1 MSEAGQV
8 HIHKLTTPRDR
19 QALKAGAVMNKY
31 SRMITQEPTAGA
43 GQAQLYATGL
53 TEEDMNKAQVGIA
66 SFGYDGNPC
75 NMHINDLAAKIKEGV
90 KKAGLVGYQ
99 FNTIGVSDAMPMGTA
114 GMSFSLP
121 SRDII
126 ADSIETVM
134 SALWYDANV
143 SIPGCDKNMPGCMM
157 AIARLNRPAIV
168 VYGGTMKKGRGT
180 LGACANREIDIA
192 NALECNG
199 EYISGKIT
207 ADERKDIIRHA
218 CPGAG
223 ACGGMFTANTMS
235 SAIEALGM
243 SLPYSSSIP
252 ATDPAKIQECLKIG
266 PAIRNLLEKDIKPSD
281 ILTRKAFENALTLII
296 VLGGSTNAVLHML
309 AMAKAANVPL
319 TIDDIQEISSKT
331 PFLANLRPSG
341 RYVMEDLH
349 AIGGT
354 PAVLKY
360 LYENGMIHGDCMTV
374 TGKTLAENLQEVE
387 GLPDGQDIIRPLS
400 NPVKPTGHLTILR
413 GNLAPEGAV
422 AKITGKE
429 GLEFTG
435 VARVF
440 DEEDQIFEALEQ
452 KRIPKGS
459 VVVVRY
465 QGPKGGPG
473 MPEMLKPTAAI
484 MGAGLGKDV
493 ALITDGRFSGASH
506 GFIIGHICPEAQ
518 VGGPIALVQDG
529 DQITIDAKTRTIQVH
544 ISDEEM
550 GKRRAAWVPKP
561 VKYTKGALAR
571 YAKTVKS
578 ASEGAVTDE

>member
-1 MSEAGQV
+1 MSQPESGQV
-8 HIHKLTTPRDR
+8 HIHKLVTPRDR
-19 QALKAGAVMNKY
+19 EVEQAGAVMNRY
-31 SRMITQEPTAGA
+31 SRMITQRPTAGA

-53 TEEDMNKAQVGIA
+53 KEEDMSKAQVGIT

-75 NMHINDLAAKIKEGV
+75 NMHINDLAAKVKEGV
-90 KKAGLVGYQ
+90 WRAGLVGSI
-99 FNTIGVSDAMPMGTA
+99 FNTIGVSDAMPMGSA

-157 AIARLNRPAIV
+157 AISRLNRPAIV
-168 VYGGTMKKGRGT
+168 VYGGTMKRGKGT
-180 LGACANREIDIA
+180 LGACANRDLDIG

-199 EYISGKIT
+199 EFISGKINEE
-207 ADERKDIIRHA
+207 ERKDIIRHA

-252 ATDPAKIQECLKIG
+252 AEDPAKIQECLRVG
-266 PAIRNLLEKDIKPSD
+266 PAIRNLIQKNIRPKD
-281 ILTRKAFENALTLII
+281 ILTPKAFENALTVIM

-309 AMAKAANVPL
+309 AMAKAADVPL
-319 TIDDIQEISSKT
+319 TIDDIQAISSKT

-341 RYVMEDLH
+341 KYIMEDLH
-349 AIGGT
+349 DMGGT

-360 LYENGMIHGDCMTV
+360 LWENGLIHGDCMTV
-374 TGKTLAENLQEVE
+374 TGKTMAENLAEVD
-387 GLPDGQDIIRPLS
+387 GLKEGQDILRPLS
-400 NPVKPTGHLTILR
+400 DPIKPTGHLTILR

-429 GLEFTG
+429 GLSFTG
-435 VARVF
+435 IARVF
-440 DEEDQIFEALEQ
+440 DEEDEIFRALEEN
-452 KRIPKGS
+452 RIPKGS

-473 MPEMLKPTAAI
+473 MPEVSWER
-484 MGAGLGKDV
+484 GKDIL
-493 ALITDGRFSGASH
+493 ANLRLHFS
-506 GFIIGHICPEAQ
+506 
-518 VGGPIALVQDG
+518 
-529 DQITIDAKTRTIQVH
+529 TIK
-544 ISDEEM
+544 
-550 GKRRAAWVPKP
+550 
-561 VKYTKGALAR
+561 
-571 YAKTVKS
+571 
-578 ASEGAVTDE
+578 